1 MGPSPEKTA
10 ALDKRIESLG
20 LQKSDFEE
28 SFMRS
33 SGKGGQ
39 HVNKTSTC
47 VRLRHLPTG
56 LEVKCQDTRSLY
68 LNRFLALR
76 RLIDK
81 IEEMK
86 TGAESEARKR
96 IEKIR
101 RQKRKRSKR
110 AKEKILS
117 DKKSN
122 STKKAER
129 KFNVGTS
136 KWD

>member
-1 MGPSPEKTA
+1 MGPSSEKTA
-10 ALDKRIESLG
+10 SLDKRIESLG
-20 LQKSDFEE
+20 LLKSDFDET
-28 SFMRS
+28 FMRS

-47 VRLRHLPTG
+47 VRIRHLPTG

-76 RLIDK
+76 RLVDK
-81 IEEMK
+81 IEEARR
-86 TGAESEARKR
+86 GAESEVQKK

-110 AKEKILS
+110 AKEKVLM

-122 STKKAER
+122 STKKADR
-129 KFNVGTS
+129 KYTGSN
-136 KWD
+136 WD

>member
-20 LQKSDFEE
+20 LLKSDFDE

-39 HVNKTSTC
+39 HVNKTSSC
-47 VRLRHLPTG
+47 VRIRHLPTG
-56 LEVKCQDTRSLY
+56 LEVKCQDTRSLF

-76 RLIDK
+76 RLVDK
-81 IEEMK
+81 IKEAK
-86 TGAESEARKR
+86 IGAQSEARQK

-110 AKEKILS
+110 AKEKVLM
-117 DKKSN
+117 DKKNN
-122 STKKAER
+122 SIKKADR
-129 KFNVGTS
+129 KFNC
-136 KWD
+136 DLLI